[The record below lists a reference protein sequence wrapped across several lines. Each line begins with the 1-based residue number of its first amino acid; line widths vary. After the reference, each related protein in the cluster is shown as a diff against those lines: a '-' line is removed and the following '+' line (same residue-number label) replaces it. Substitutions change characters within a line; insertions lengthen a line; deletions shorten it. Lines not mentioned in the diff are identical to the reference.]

1 MVFVPSENSVTCLI
15 KTSIGL
21 HVAVSIINPDNNIYH
36 MNCFLKIIKF
46 SSQQN
51 QIFDFDHIQQK
62 QQWSFNRCR
71 HLWSLVNKFNVHK
84 YVHVIIIHQN

>member
-21 HVAVSIINPDNNIYH
+21 HVAVSIFNPDNNIYH

-62 QQWSFNRCR
+62 QQRFSIDTDIYGHWEI
-71 HLWSLVNKFNVHK
+71 NKMYTNT
-84 YVHVIIIHQN
+84 YM

>member
-15 KTSIGL
+15 KTGL

-71 HLWSLVNKFNVHK
+71 STSM
-84 YVHVIIIHQN
+84 VIGK